1 MANTVL
7 ANRIKEKID
16 KLDIVDNSIIVLK
29 GIPLQVVDTNTG
41 KIDLGKI
48 IENKMSYLMS
58 IYGNR
63 KIITYEEFYY

>member
-41 KIDLGKI
+41 KIDLGK
-48 IENKMSYLMS
+48 
-58 IYGNR
+58 
-63 KIITYEEFYY
+63 